1 MSSPPPHD
9 PFSAPDAAP
18 FGRVSPPNLPPTMPV
33 PMKKARLSTGV
44 RLVLGSALVALLSL
58 GAWIALQVFIAAP
71 PETTFTLPAIPPAAP
86 APSDSPAAPAPSESP
101 VATDLAANSPSVPT
115 DSVPAPAPA
124 PANEPATDGEATALA
139 AMRRELSESEDSDAA
154 AYLRAASGI
163 SGQGLEPAATQI
175 LRDGVDRYPGDEAL
189 TVALADQLFATG
201 KPSEAWELIAR
212 SGRLSGSRFASRLL
226 QFSLEAGRADETLVI
241 LASEHDTLP
250 DWSGA
255 EWLTIVRLHE
265 ETGQLD
271 RAIEIADRRVG
282 DRTELFRLRA
292 IRAEKSGK
300 LDEAIFNREQ
310 YLAHL
315 ADPPTREW
323 NKLADLYTSAGRAE
337 EAARALR
344 QAAATVA
351 PSDTAAP

>member
-1 MSSPPPHD
+1 MPSPPLHD
-9 PFSAPDAAP
+9 PFSPSDPVP
-18 FGRVSPPNLPPTMPV
+18 FSRVSPPNLPPTKPLPV
-33 PMKKARLSTGV
+33 KKARLSTGV
-44 RLVLGSALVALLSL
+44 RLVFGSALVALLSL
-58 GAWIALQVFIAAP
+58 GAWIALQVFLAAP
-71 PETTFTLPAIPPAAP
+71 LKTPLTLPAIPPAAP
-86 APSDSPAAPAPSESP
+86 APAAPAPS
-101 VATDLAANSPSVPT
+101 ANSSSAPTGSVT
-115 DSVPAPAPA
+115 APA
-124 PANEPATDGEATALA
+124 PANESATDGDATAIA
-139 AMRRELSESEDSDAA
+139 GMRRELSESEDSDAA
-154 AYLRAASGI
+154 AYLRAASRI
-163 SGQGLEPAATQI
+163 SEQGLEPAATQI
-175 LRDGVDRYPGDEAL
+175 LRDGMGRYPGDEAL
-189 TVALADQLFATG
+189 TIALADQLFATG
-201 KPSEAWELIAR
+201 EPSEAWELIAR
-212 SGRLSGSRFASRLL
+212 SGRLSDSRFAARLL
-226 QFSLEAGRADETLVI
+226 RFSLGADRADETLVI

-315 ADPPTREW
+315 ADPPPLEW
-323 NKLADLYTSAGRAE
+323 NKLADLYTSAGRVE

-344 QAAATVA
+344 QAAETVA
-351 PSDTAAP
+351 RSDTAAP

>member
-1 MSSPPPHD
+1 MP
-9 PFSAPDAAP
+9 
-18 FGRVSPPNLPPTMPV
+18 LPV
-33 PMKKARLSTGV
+33 KKARLSNGV

-58 GAWIALQVFIAAP
+58 GAWIALQIFIAAP
-71 PETTFTLPAIPPAAP
+71 HETTFTLPAIP
-86 APSDSPAAPAPSESP
+86 AAPAPSESL
-101 VATDLAANSPSVPT
+101 VATDLVANSSSAPTGSVPVPT
-115 DSVPAPAPA
+115 PAPTSESAS
-124 PANEPATDGEATALA
+124 DGEAAALA
-139 AMRRELSESEDSDAA
+139 GIRRELSESENSDAA
-154 AYLRAASGI
+154 AYLRAATGI
-163 SGQGLEPAATQI
+163 SEQGLEPDATQI
-175 LRDGVDRYPGDEAL
+175 LLDGVGRYPGDEAL
-189 TVALADQLFATG
+189 TVALADQLFGTG
-201 KPSEAWELIAR
+201 KPAEAWELIAR
-212 SGRLSGSRFASRLL
+212 SGRLSDSRFASRLL
-226 QFSLEAGRADETLVI
+226 QFSLDAGRADETLVI

-292 IRAEKSGK
+292 IRAETSGK
-300 LDEAIFNREQ
+300 VDEAIFNREQ

-315 ADPPTREW
+315 ADPPPLEW
-323 NKLADLYTSAGRAE
+323 KKLADLYTSAGRVA

>member
-1 MSSPPPHD
+1 
-9 PFSAPDAAP
+9 
-18 FGRVSPPNLPPTMPV
+18 
-33 PMKKARLSTGV
+33 MKKARLSTGV

-58 GAWIALQVFIAAP
+58 GAWIALQVFLAAP
-71 PETTFTLPAIPPAAP
+71 PKTTFTLPAIPPAAP
-86 APSDSPAAPAPSESP
+86 APSESPAATDSAESPAAPAPSESP
-101 VATDLAANSPSVPT
+101 VATDLAASSPSVPT

-124 PANEPATDGEATALA
+124 PAPTNEPATDGEATALA

-154 AYLRAASGI
+154 AYLRAATGI
-163 SGQGLEPAATQI
+163 SEQGLEPAATQI

-201 KPSEAWELIAR
+201 KSAEAWELIAR
-212 SGRLSGSRFASRLL
+212 SGRLSDSRFASRLL

-265 ETGQLD
+265 ETDQLD

-315 ADPPTREW
+315 ADPPPLEW
-323 NKLADLYTSAGRAE
+323 NKLADLYTSAGRVE
-337 EAARALR
+337 EAARALSE
-344 QAAATVA
+344 AAETVA
-351 PSDTAAP
+351 RSDTAAP